1 MGEIMKKITK
11 ITGLLA
17 ALLILLCFVSCKQ
30 NAASTT
36 EPNLVASFKGTM
48 TSSGTETMGSTLSFY
63 DDSSF
68 KNTMD
73 NGGFNGGTY
82 TGDVSKDGTGKLL
95 FTDANTDMD
104 WTRKG
109 DTLELTIMGISMGTY
124 QKQ

>member
-1 MGEIMKKITK
+1 MKKITK

-17 ALLILLCFVSCKQ
+17 ALLILLCIVSCKQ
-30 NAASTT
+30 NAASTPK
-36 EPNLVASFKGTM
+36 PNLVASFKGTM
-48 TSSGTETMGSTLSFY
+48 TSGTGTMGSTLSFY

-68 KNTMD
+68 KNTID

-82 TGDVSKDGTGKLL
+82 TGDVSKDGTGKLS

-104 WTRKG
+104 WTRSG
-109 DTLELTIMGISMGTY
+109 DTLKLTMMGIISIGTY

>member
-1 MGEIMKKITK
+1 MKTINK

-30 NAASTT
+30 NAAST
-36 EPNLVASFKGTM
+36 PNLVASFKGTM
-48 TSSGTETMGSTLSFY
+48 ISGTKTMGSTLSFY

-68 KNTMD
+68 KNTID

-95 FTDANTDMD
+95 FTDANTDVD
-104 WTRKG
+104 WTRNG
-109 DTLELTIMGISMGTY
+109 DTLELSVMGYSMGTY
-124 QKQ
+124 QTQ